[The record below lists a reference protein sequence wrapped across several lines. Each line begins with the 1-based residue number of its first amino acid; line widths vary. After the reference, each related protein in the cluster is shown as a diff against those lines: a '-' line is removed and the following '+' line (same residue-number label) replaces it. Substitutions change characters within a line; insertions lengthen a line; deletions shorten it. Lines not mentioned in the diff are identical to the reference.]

1 MNYNFSCDHK
11 LAIENLVNFGSRSE
25 SKWKM
30 GSRWKRFGTAT
41 LFATNKMSAALTPW
55 NKNQTEGKAKVVAAG
70 WGTELI
76 KILCHTSHLAPGWFV
91 KKRLNRRTDTWRNGC
106 FGKNGWSSGSHHT
119 KPTTLPKWMFF
130 QKLFFKSSAIWLVRH
145 SMFDPPRNWSCSH
158 CPWWKALSNMKVET
172 LLMLKKSRIRSG
184 TSGPMYTPGI
194 RHIFVR
200 FILSFKALLQSVFF
214 IQFSKLNLCEFNEV
228 YYKQVPV
235 PIMLKK
241 KSS

>member
-1 MNYNFSCDHK
+1 
-11 LAIENLVNFGSRSE
+11 
-25 SKWKM
+25 
-30 GSRWKRFGTAT
+30 
-41 LFATNKMSAALTPW
+41 
-55 NKNQTEGKAKVVAAG
+55 
-70 WGTELI
+70 
-76 KILCHTSHLAPGWFV
+76 
-91 KKRLNRRTDTWRNGC
+91 
-106 FGKNGWSSGSHHT
+106 
-119 KPTTLPKWMFF
+119 
-130 QKLFFKSSAIWLVRH
+130 
-145 SMFDPPRNWSCSH
+145 
-158 CPWWKALSNMKVET
+158 MKVET